1 MYNYV
6 YICIGLRG
14 QNTECEA
21 EVWRILVEWN
31 YVCGDEGP
39 NLYIGPWALFD
50 NVDTFEEE

>member
-21 EVWRILVEWN
+21 EVWRILVEGN